1 MITGTLFWRTIR
13 LISSDPALMMER
25 LNTLNY
31 RQLRPQRPQH
41 QRINRSSSIMAG
53 LNLTNMITISHHFA
67 GRTEFMEC
75 ACSLYL
81 PQTCTLYWWDTRND
95 LSVSAPGQVCSGYR
109 IIIIINTWIMTC
121 QGSRVCFS
129 LGAMASLYD
138 PRTILKKKTPEFSR
152 SRVWCWLVSTR
163 GQSSTI
169 Y

>member
-1 MITGTLFWRTIR
+1 MITLFWRTIR

-31 RQLRPQRPQH
+31 RQLRPQRPRH

-53 LNLTNMITISHHFA
+53 LNLTNMIIISHHFA
-67 GRTEFMEC
+67 GRTEFTEC

-109 IIIIINTWIMTC
+109 IIIIIINTWIMTC
-121 QGSRVCFS
+121 QGSRV
-129 LGAMASLYD
+129 LVLPGRYDVTIWPTPPELY
-138 PRTILKKKTPEFSR
+138 LKKPHLNSPGLR
-152 SRVWCWLVSTR
+152 CDVD
-163 GQSSTI
+163 
-169 Y
+169 